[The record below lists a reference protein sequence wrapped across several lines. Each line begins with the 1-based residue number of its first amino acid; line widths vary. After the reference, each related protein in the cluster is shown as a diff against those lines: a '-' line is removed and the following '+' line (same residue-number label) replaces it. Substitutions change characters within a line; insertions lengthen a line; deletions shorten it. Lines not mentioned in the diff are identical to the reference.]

1 MKAVA
6 TRRRQARPTR
16 FPYRLSIAS
25 RARVLHRQQLEH
37 SAHHQYNNSRE
48 KCTSLSPHL
57 VLSQL
62 SYRVHNASESLDR
75 RKLTLLALTTDCST
89 FDKDPRPLSFVMA
102 VLFQV
107 PGLEVDIVDDQK
119 RPLYEYED
127 EEDAQTPSEAEEEQR
142 TYEMTRYIES
152 KSGAKFGIRHS
163 YSETF
168 GAEYG
173 IRLEICVDGC
183 IARKLIVPPTDLYT
197 DDGQHVCSFKYE
209 HRDSKR
215 LRRDFQFADLEVGE
229 YAVLVVLNR
238 VNPCR

>member
-1 MKAVA
+1 
-6 TRRRQARPTR
+6 
-16 FPYRLSIAS
+16 
-25 RARVLHRQQLEH
+25 
-37 SAHHQYNNSRE
+37 
-48 KCTSLSPHL
+48 
-57 VLSQL
+57 
-62 SYRVHNASESLDR
+62 
-75 RKLTLLALTTDCST
+75 
-89 FDKDPRPLSFVMA
+89 MA

-119 RPLYEYED
+119 RSLYEYED

-209 HRDSKR
+209 HRNSKR

-229 YAVLVVLNR
+229 LSDDNSPSSLHGNITAIGTISVTFYRVKNVRSQPVTSIKKNSSRYTRIERLNEKSMKGDTR
-238 VNPCR
+238 SHTFT